1 MKLIPHFQMV
11 PARFCHQGFILHEA
25 VGEGALFPFESCGSP
40 HNISAEMNVVLD
52 SRNEMEETELFSSGD
67 CDRKKDEMANERG
80 LRKWKMWERK
90 ERKDWVE
97 RNKEIEAKAN
107 PPKHI
112 ETGH

>member
-1 MKLIPHFQMV
+1 
-11 PARFCHQGFILHEA
+11 
-25 VGEGALFPFESCGSP
+25 
-40 HNISAEMNVVLD
+40 
-52 SRNEMEETELFSSGD
+52 
-67 CDRKKDEMANERG
+67 
-80 LRKWKMWERK
+80 MWERK